1 MARKLVYLNPR
12 CNNCIDFD
20 VCGQN
25 KVACED
31 WCCNDEYEKKIID
44 KSPWYLRQQY
54 YWGNSDIDDIIEA
67 IEVANTGGNILVNLY
82 CVIMH
87 TLKINEFELSEMLGV
102 KRKVLLTEIEKGGES
117 RYIES
122 FSERLNIPVKF
133 FEKTTHRDIEEIE
146 KLLLQNF
153 EVKTKKKTK
162 NKKKKRKK

>member
-1 MARKLVYLNPR
+1 MDKELVEIKKMCSN
-12 CNNCIDFD
+12 
-20 VCGQN
+20 
-25 KVACED
+25 CED
-31 WCCNDEYEKKIID
+31 FEECGKSEVPCEWWLWNDEYFSEIMD
-44 KSPWYLRQQY
+44 KLPWYIKEEYHLCDDVDEFIELIEFIND
-54 YWGNSDIDDIIEA
+54 GGDFILDIYDI
-67 IEVANTGGNILVNLY
+67 
-82 CVIMH
+82 IMH